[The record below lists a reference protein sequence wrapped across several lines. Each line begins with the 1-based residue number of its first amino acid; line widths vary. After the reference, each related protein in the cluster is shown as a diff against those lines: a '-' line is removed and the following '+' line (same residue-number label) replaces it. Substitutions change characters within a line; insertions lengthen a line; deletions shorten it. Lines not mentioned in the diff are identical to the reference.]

1 MKSWIVPLLM
11 LALGIAGFVSCFVFD
26 FSMWILLP
34 SIVLVL
40 LGLMPFDAARH
51 QMLEQI
57 RARRESE
64 HRSKENGP

>member
-1 MKSWIVPLLM
+1 MKYWIVPLLM
-11 LALGIAGFVSCFVFD
+11 LALGTVGFVSCFVFG

-40 LGLMPFDAARH
+40 LGLMPFDSARQH
-51 QMLEQI
+51 RLEQS

-64 HRSKENGP
+64 HGSKEH